1 MRGVLEI
8 VTAAQELPARPLTLD
23 DVTRLADADDRHRFE
38 LSEGNLIVMPP
49 GTWRHQEISLLIAAW
64 LLTGGYRGR
73 VNVAPGVK
81 TATDNLNGRIPDLVV
96 TTEPIADEV
105 VWLQPEK
112 VALAVEIVSTGS
124 ERTDRWLKPVE
135 YAVAGIP
142 RFWRVETDEIVLQF
156 ELRDGA
162 YAKIAS
168 IPLADLLAGEVPD
181 LS

>member
-1 MRGVLEI
+1 
-8 VTAAQELPARPLTLD
+8 LP
-23 DVTRLADADDRHRFE
+23 
-38 LSEGNLIVMPP
+38 
-49 GTWRHQEISLLIAAW
+49 
-64 LLTGGYRGR
+64 
-73 VNVAPGVK
+73 
-81 TATDNLNGRIPDLVV
+81 
-96 TTEPIADEV
+96 
-105 VWLQPEK
+105 PEK

-142 RFWRVETDEIVLQF
+142 RFWRVETDEVVLQF

>member
-8 VTAAQELPARPLTLD
+8 VTAAKELPSRPLTLD
-23 DVTRLADADDRHRFE
+23 DVTRLAEKDDRHRFE

-49 GTWRHQEISLLIAAW
+49 GTWRHQKIIGLLFAW
-64 LLTGGYRGR
+64 LLASRYRDR
-73 VNVAPGVK
+73 VNIEPGVQ
-81 TATDNLNGRIPDLVV
+81 TAADSLNGRIPDLVV
-96 TTEPIADEV
+96 TTEPIADGV
-105 VWLQPEK
+105 VWVPAEK
-112 VALAVEIVSTGS
+112 VALAVEIVSRGS
-124 ERTDRWLKPVE
+124 ERADRWLKPVE

-142 RFWRVETDEIVLQF
+142 RFWRVESDEKVLQF

-162 YAKIAS
+162 YTEIAS